1 MTYIQTRMMNVQNTR
16 MEVKMK
22 KLTANET
29 AGIRIGTKPRA
40 STGLCAFFAI
50 VMILSGNAALMI
62 PGLIFALVVLI
73 VVFGIQDETCARIGA
88 EEIVLLPEKVQAE
101 KVIRFREV
109 AEWNTRDGIRIRTLS
124 GESYF
129 IETRDTMRAHRV
141 LHRRMPELETSAVR
155 QRQLRERKSRMRRR
169 ASQ

>member
-1 MTYIQTRMMNVQNTR
+1 MTTAQNTG

-22 KLTANET
+22 ELKMKELTANEA
-29 AGIRIGTKPRA
+29 AGIRIKTKPKI

-62 PGLIFALVVLI
+62 PGLIFALAVLI
-73 VVFGIQDETCARIGA
+73 AVFSIQDETCARIGA
-88 EEIVLLPEKVQAE
+88 EEIVLLPEKAQAE
-101 KVIRFREV
+101 TVIPFCEV

-124 GESYF
+124 GEIYF
-129 IETRDTMRAHRV
+129 IETRDTMKAHRL
-141 LHRRMPELETSAVR
+141 LHRRMPELETSTVL
-155 QRQLRERKSRMRRR
+155 QRQLRERKSRIRRR

>member
-1 MTYIQTRMMNVQNTR
+1 MTTAQNAA

-22 KLTANET
+22 EQTANET
-29 AGIRIGTKPRA
+29 AGIRIGTKPKT

-62 PGLIFALVVLI
+62 PGLIFVVAALI

-88 EEIVLLPEKVQAE
+88 EEIVLLPEKAQAE
-101 KVIRFREV
+101 TVIPFCEV

-124 GESYF
+124 GETYF
-129 IETRDTMRAHRV
+129 IETRDTMNAHRV
-141 LHRRMPELETSAVR
+141 LKRRLPELETFTVL
-155 QRQLRERKSRMRRR
+155 QRQLRERKSRKSRRT
-169 ASQ
+169 SQ